1 MSIPPNWV
9 DRIFTKLTLVYGR
22 DFLSRWEGV
31 EIGSVKTDWAHELAS
46 LGDWPEAIAYG
57 LANLPVERPPTAL
70 QFRQICRSAP
80 PKASTALPEPAVK
93 ADPAR
98 VAAEL
103 AKLADIRIV
112 NRVAP
117 STIDHKAWAKSIMA
131 EHDAGRKLNPTRLR
145 FAREALGIKLSAGD
159 DEAQALRRM
168 EAA

>member
-1 MSIPPNWV
+1 MSIPLNWV

-80 PKASTALPEPAVK
+80 PKASTALPEPSVK

-103 AKLADIRIV
+103 AKLAPL
-112 NRVAP
+112 RVA
-117 STIDHKAWAKSIMA
+117 TVMDYTVDHKAWARRLLA
-131 EHDAGRKLNPTRLR
+131 RHDDGEVLKPIQLR